1 MRDLSP
7 AELLDIW
14 DRGQGRHPVDRA
26 LLLLAAARNGDG
38 GEPDALPL
46 GEANRR
52 LLELRARA
60 FGPRLEVRVDCP
72 ACGERLELSL
82 ETADLASPAPPPP
95 DPSSDVLLERD
106 GWRVAFRLLTPADL
120 RAAAA
125 RGGEDAVRA
134 ALVRLSVR
142 EAARDGEAVD
152 PAALPDDVLAAVGAR
167 LLESDPLAEMLLEM
181 ACPACATTW
190 EAPLEPADFLWAELE
205 AEASRLLREVHALAS
220 AYGWTEPQ
228 VLALPPQRRRAYL
241 EMVGA

>member
-7 AELLDIW
+7 AELLDIR
-14 DRGQGRHPVDRA
+14 DRGQGLHPVDRA
-26 LLLLAAARNGDG
+26 LLLLSAARNGDG

-52 LLELRARA
+52 LLELRART

-72 ACGERLELSL
+72 ACAERLELSL
-82 ETADLASPAPPPP
+82 AAAELAG
-95 DPSSDVLLERD
+95 PSRPSTGVDEVVLEVD
-106 GWRVAFRLLTPADL
+106 GWRVACRLLTPADL

-125 RGGEDAVRA
+125 HGDEDAARA
-134 ALVRLSVR
+134 ALVRLAVR
-142 EAARDGEAVD
+142 EAAREGSAVD
-152 PAALPDDVLAAVGAR
+152 PASLPDGVLAALGAR
-167 LLESDPLAEMLLEM
+167 LLESDPLAELLLEM
-181 ACPACATTW
+181 GCPACGARW

-205 AEASRLLREVHALAS
+205 AEASRLLREVHALAT

-228 VLALPPQRRRAYL
+228 VLALPAPRRRAYL

>member
-26 LLLLAAARNGDG
+26 LLLLSAARNGD

-82 ETADLASPAPPPP
+82 ETADLASPAPPA
-95 DPSSDVLLERD
+95 DPRADVLLERN

-125 RGGEDAVRA
+125 HGGEDAVRA
-134 ALVRLSVR
+134 ALVRLAVR
-142 EAARDGEAVD
+142 EAARDGQAVD
-152 PAALPDDVLAAVGAR
+152 PAALPDDVLSAVGAR

-181 ACPACATTW
+181 ACPACAATW
-190 EAPLEPADFLWAELE
+190 EAPLEPADFLWTELE
-205 AEASRLLREVHALAS
+205 AEASRLLREVHALAL

-228 VLALPPQRRRAYL
+228 VLALPAPRRRAYL